1 MCRKSAR
8 SVIRECEAIAEEM
21 DVTYSR
27 DKRMDMDG
35 ESVTYDHV
43 FVRLA
48 NGSGLVAWT
57 AKHLGEVVMESWKK
71 GERTKA
77 KFDKNVTKL
86 TFEKRLKEL
95 LEEAEK

>member
-1 MCRKSAR
+1 MCQR
-8 SVIRECEAIAEEM
+8 SVKSVINECEQLVERM
-21 DVTYSR
+21 GLTYAR
-27 DKRMDMDG
+27 DKYMDKNG
-35 ESVTYDHV
+35 VSVQYDDL

-48 NGSGLVAWT
+48 NGGGLVVWT
-57 AKHLGEVVMESWKK
+57 AKHLGEVMMESWKK